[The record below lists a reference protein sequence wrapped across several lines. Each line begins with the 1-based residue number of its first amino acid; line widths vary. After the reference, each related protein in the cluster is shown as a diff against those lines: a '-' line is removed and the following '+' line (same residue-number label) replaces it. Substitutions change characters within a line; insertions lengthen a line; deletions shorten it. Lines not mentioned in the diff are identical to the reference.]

1 MSLSVAV
8 DRAKHH
14 RKFQHLKRI
23 LNSEST
29 PRISVL
35 NNGWNILPLA
45 IQSALQ
51 VRLHNQREAIE
62 PLSK

>member
-8 DRAKHH
+8 DGAKHH

-23 LNSEST
+23 LNSECT
-29 PRISVL
+29 ARKSVL
-35 NNGWNILPLA
+35 NNGWNKLPLA
-45 IQSALQ
+45 IQSVLQ
-51 VRLHNQREAIE
+51 VRLHNQQEAIE